1 MEIELATFWGKFL
14 RGFLGGYS
22 IQALKL
28 LNFSSVK
35 I

>member
-1 MEIELATFWGKFL
+1 MEIELATFWEKFL
-14 RGFLGGYS
+14 RGFVGGYS

-28 LNFSSVK
+28 PSFSSVK